1 MSAMGRPPGRSC
13 VVRPHRDAFLITMSV
28 QVEVDSVN
36 SATTQ
41 SDQHTSYGH
50 LTPAIPTDTSDILS
64 GLLALSES
72 ARAERAS
79 SPDRPI
85 VPRGIMQLL
94 LRAMKLRDPAI
105 LMHGQRIAAISS
117 GLALSLGWDD
127 AQRRQ
132 LEVAAILHDL
142 GKISIPAHILRKP
155 GKLSSEEYDMVT
167 LHHHAAVSLMQAL
180 HADDSL
186 VSMLT
191 MLHSNFDN
199 ASFEVDGQGKQQ
211 ELPLGPRILAVAD
224 AYDSLSSP
232 KAYRRGMSHEEVM
245 KILHEQSGSRF
256 DGNVVRSLGRWYEA
270 EGDSLFSYS
279 DPFGEPQAPAAV
291 SEEQRNEIVV
301 LTQMLHVLFQ
311 FQMLYD
317 GYFILDRHGNYCIW
331 SDGMPGLTSR
341 PIEQVMGRSWQPTDI
356 KLSPITQTDRK
367 DSQPAEEIVTQVL
380 RNGRAQFNSRI
391 CQITESQHASVD
403 VYTMAIDKTG
413 SNVEGVVQLIRCK
426 GGVRRQTQEY
436 AELKLA
442 ATRDSLTGVANRG
455 QLETQLRH
463 LIDDYHNHEATRSLS
478 AVFLDVDKFKNINDT
493 YGHKAGDQ
501 VLVDLT
507 RLLQHETYSGELI
520 GRYGGE
526 EFVLLCPDT
535 DLQAAV
541 RRAERL
547 RHAIQK
553 SSIGGVSNLTV
564 TSSFGVSTAHLGD
577 SVQTLL
583 ERADQS
589 LYRAKETGRNKTC
602 WEGQEQEEEEQEQE
616 PVLDET
622 EPQVVEVDGV
632 LQFKERIEVST
643 SLELTAMKLDAFLT
657 ASSVRIMHQEHGHL
671 QLQAGTLGMMRRWGS
686 SIERQPVEIEIRFET
701 ARLTDPKSEESRTI
715 RFVSVLATPVG
726 RVPDIGTFETRCI
739 RLVQE
744 LRAYLL
750 SS

>member
-1 MSAMGRPPGRSC
+1 
-13 VVRPHRDAFLITMSV
+13 
-28 QVEVDSVN
+28 
-36 SATTQ
+36 
-41 SDQHTSYGH
+41 
-50 LTPAIPTDTSDILS
+50 
-64 GLLALSES
+64 
-72 ARAERAS
+72 
-79 SPDRPI
+79 
-85 VPRGIMQLL
+85 MQLL
-94 LRAMKLRDPAI
+94 LRAMKLRDPSI

-142 GKISIPAHILRKP
+142 GKISVPEHILRKP

-167 LHHHAAVSLMQAL
+167 LHHHAAVSLLQAL
-180 HADDSL
+180 HADNNL

-199 ASFEVDGQGKQQ
+199 SDVEVEGNTSHQ

-232 KAYRRGMSHEEVM
+232 KAYRRGMGHDEVM
-245 KILHEQSGSRF
+245 KILHDQSGSRY

-279 DPFGEPQAPAAV
+279 DPFSEPQATT
-291 SEEQRNEIVV
+291 SISQEQRNEIVV
-301 LTQMLHVLFQ
+301 LTQMLQVLFQ

-317 GYFILDRHGNYCIW
+317 GYFILDRHGNYCVW
-331 SDGMPGLTSR
+331 SDGMPRLTSR
-341 PIEQVMGRSWQPTDI
+341 PIEQVMGRSWQPNDVR
-356 KLSPITQTDRK
+356 LSPITQTDRK
-367 DSQPAEEIVTQVL
+367 GSQPAEEIVTQVL
-380 RNGRAQFNSRI
+380 RNGRAQFGSRI
-391 CQITESQHASVD
+391 CQITDSQHASVD
-403 VYTMAIDKTG
+403 VYTMAINSPT
-413 SNVEGVVQLIRCK
+413 NTVEGVVQLIRCK
-426 GGVRRQTQEY
+426 GGVRRQTREY

-463 LIDDYHNHEATRSLS
+463 LIDDYHNHEGTRSLS
-478 AVFLDVDKFKNINDT
+478 VVFLDVDKFKNINDT

-507 RLLQHETYSGELI
+507 RLLQHETYSGEII

-535 DLQAAV
+535 DLPAAV

-547 RHAIQK
+547 RHAVAK
-553 SSIGGVSNLTV
+553 SSIGGVAKLSV

-583 ERADQS
+583 ERADTS

-602 WEGQEQEEEEQEQE
+602 WEGQELEDEENEQE
-616 PVLDET
+616 PILEET

-632 LQFKERIEVST
+632 LQFTERIEVST
-643 SLELTAMKLDAFLT
+643 SLELTAMKLNAFLT
-657 ASSVRIMHQEHGHL
+657 ASGVRILHQEKGYL
-671 QLQAGTLGMMRRWGS
+671 QLQSGTLGMMRRWGS
-686 SIERQPVEIEIRFET
+686 NPDRQPLEIDIRFET
-701 ARLTDPKSEESRTI
+701 ARLTDPKNGSSRTV
-715 RFVSVLATPVG
+715 RFVSVQATPIG
-726 RVPDIGTFETRCI
+726 RVSAAELFETRCI
-739 RLVQE
+739 RLIQE